1 MAKINNTTVY
11 PKVTPAQ
18 DDLLILTDKNDSDK
32 TKTSSVADFQDFF
45 GTSTVVVTVT
55 ADQIRFLNTVPV
67 DIVDAGPGK
76 FVQVIAAS
84 LQYLYATAPFT
95 FTGSVNLA
103 HAAAAAT
110 IENTFDGSI
119 ISGINNV
126 TQGPKPGPF
135 LYPSPLGGDKLILWA
150 NAANPTG
157 ALAEGVLKVSVQY
170 RIYSF

>member
-67 DIVDAGPGK
+67 DVVEAGPGK

-95 FTGSVNLA
+95 FASGVNLA
-103 HAAAAAT
+103 HASAGAS
-110 IENTFDGSI
+110 IEKAFDGSI
-119 ISGINNV
+119 ISGINNI
-126 TQGPKPGPF
+126 TQGPKSGPF
-135 LYPSPLGGDKLILWA
+135 LYPNPAGGDKLILWA
-150 NAANPTG
+150 DGGNPTG

>member
-67 DIVDAGPGK
+67 DVVAAGPGK

-95 FTGSVNLA
+95 FASNVNLA
-103 HAAAAAT
+103 HASSPSTTEKA
-110 IENTFDGSI
+110 FDGSS

-126 TQGPKPGPF
+126 TQGPKSSAF

-150 NAANPTG
+150 DGGNPTG

>member
-55 ADQIRFLNTVPV
+55 ADQIRFLNSVPV
-67 DIVDAGPGK
+67 NIVTATGNE

-95 FTGSVNLA
+95 FTGSINLA
-103 HAAAAAT
+103 HST
-110 IENTFDGSI
+110 QTTSIEKTFDTSLL
-119 ISGINNV
+119 SGVNNI
-126 TQGPKPGPF
+126 TQGSKNVPF
-135 LYPSPLGGDKLILWA
+135 LYPSATGGDKLILW
-150 NAANPTG
+150 NDTSNPTG
-157 ALAEGVLKVSVQY
+157 PLAEGVLKVSVQY